1 MSLGEK
7 TQELQKYIK
16 NNQNISDIS
25 QSEISKIYQD
35 LIDCIT
41 DHNHLYYIESSP
53 IISDFEYDQLFEY
66 LKKIEQYFP
75 YIISG
80 DSPTQK
86 LVNQIQDDFKK
97 AEHKI
102 PMLSLENSYDS
113 QDLLER
119 EQRINKILEKL
130 EILEKPN
137 YYIEPKFDGISI
149 ELIYQNGN
157 FSQAITR

>member
-41 DHNHLYYIESSP
+41 DHNHLYYIQSAP
-53 IISDFEYDQLFEY
+53 IISDFEYDQLFDY

-75 YIISG
+75 YIIS
-80 DSPTQK
+80 
-86 LVNQIQDDFKK
+86 
-97 AEHKI
+97 
-102 PMLSLENSYDS
+102 
-113 QDLLER
+113 
-119 EQRINKILEKL
+119 
-130 EILEKPN
+130 
-137 YYIEPKFDGISI
+137 
-149 ELIYQNGN
+149 
-157 FSQAITR
+157 